1 MKKLELTASSC
12 APHVAEIAGMSLATQ
27 EWLYAKDDELQRL
40 QGIDAKRAARM
51 RAVRTAE
58 REALV
63 LTAIH
68 AKKARL
74 EKELRCHWTSTLMTH
89 YFDKRGI
96 TIDEE
101 TVRRVVKHFPGF

>member
-1 MKKLELTASSC
+1 MKTTAPSTVTTDRLVELLLPSEHAELLRRACNCYSNAC
-12 APHVAEIAGMSLATQ
+12 AKA
-27 EWLYAKDDELQRL
+27 AK
-40 QGIDAKRAARM
+40 ARG
-51 RAVRTAE
+51 ARTAE

-74 EKELRCHWTSTLMTH
+74 VKEPRHAWTSILMQH

-101 TVRRVVKHFPGF
+101 LVRRVVKQFPGF